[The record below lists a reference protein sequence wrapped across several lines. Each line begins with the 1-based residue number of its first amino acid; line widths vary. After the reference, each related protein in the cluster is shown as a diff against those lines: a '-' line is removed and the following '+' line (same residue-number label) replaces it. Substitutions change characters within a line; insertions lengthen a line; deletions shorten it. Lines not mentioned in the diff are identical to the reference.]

1 MLYEVLLPS
10 VDVNGYDE
18 TITVDAPNWMVALK
32 SGLER
37 TGEPNADIRN
47 VMCDIKDDNSIHV
60 TDVITR
66 RVFVLRE
73 VEPEVDE
80 EADLLRR
87 QAAEAAER
95 QAVERLAAQNAAKE
109 AAQSPPATVRT
120 DAVTKPAPTPEPAHP
135 IAQPKPEPAPEPA
148 RPVAQPK
155 PEPVAQKEGYTQT
168 PSGSWVSPDGSYRV
182 GSATYESLQ
191 RDSEAPVVVKS
202 ERTKTSERPA
212 VQYGRGE
219 SESVSENILEDI
231 FLEIQVI
238 HEGKMAM
245 EEAVN
250 FIMEMAMEKVPAE
263 SGAIL
268 FADVNGRELYFA
280 TARGPKADEVMDFRV
295 PMGMGIA
302 GFAAR
307 EGVSLAISDA
317 QRDPRFYR
325 AISDA
330 LTYPTH
336 SLVCAPIQHEGRV
349 YGCLELINRNNG
361 STFSSNE
368 VNALTYIGKQFAE
381 FINRLIM
388 EREKL

>member
-10 VDVNGYDE
+10 VDANGYDE

-73 VEPEVDE
+73 VDPEVDE

-95 QAVERLAAQNAAKE
+95 QAAERLAAQE
-109 AAQSPPATVRT
+109 ARQAPATVRT
-120 DAVTKPAPTPEPAHP
+120 EAVAQPAPATPAPV
-135 IAQPKPEPAPEPA
+135 EPAPAPVEPA
-148 RPVAQPK
+148 PAVAQP
-155 PEPVAQKEGYTQT
+155 EPSRDGYTQT

-219 SESVSENILEDI
+219 NESVSENILEDI

-238 HEGKMAM
+238 HEGSMSM
-245 EEAVN
+245 EDAVN

-325 AISDA
+325 EISDA

-336 SLVCAPIQHEGRV
+336 SLACAPIQHEGRV
-349 YGCLELINRNNG
+349 YGCLELINRSGG